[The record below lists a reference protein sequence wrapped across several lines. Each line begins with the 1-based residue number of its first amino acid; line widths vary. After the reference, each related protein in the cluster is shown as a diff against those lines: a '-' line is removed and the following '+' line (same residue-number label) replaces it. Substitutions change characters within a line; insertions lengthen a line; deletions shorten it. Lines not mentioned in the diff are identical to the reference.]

1 MKIQFNLTSSN
12 LIIQIFVLINLIFY
26 KCSPHGEDRP
36 KTNKTLFGP
45 VNFSVFIYNYKK
57 QIQ

>member
-45 VNFSVFIYNYKK
+45 VNFQFLFKDYIKMN
-57 QIQ
+57 